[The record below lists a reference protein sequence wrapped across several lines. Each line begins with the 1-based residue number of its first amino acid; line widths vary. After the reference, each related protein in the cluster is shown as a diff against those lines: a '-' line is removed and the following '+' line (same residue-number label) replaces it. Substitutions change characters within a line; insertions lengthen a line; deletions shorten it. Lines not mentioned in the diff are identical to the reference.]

1 MKLKSSLKQ
10 RFLRT
15 FVGGV
20 LVAALL
26 PASNAFALT
35 GTCGMLVTLP
45 VPYGASLPADRDY
58 NILAAINFTNSTISF
73 TVTSATY
80 AADGPTVKPPLP
92 NSIGTNIPFT
102 TAAGPIAG
110 SQAIS
115 FNPGPSGP
123 ITANIFP
130 VNGNQTV
137 LVQGATSLFSGVCQF

>member
-15 FVGGV
+15 LVGGV

-35 GTCGMLVTLP
+35 GTCAMLVTMP
-45 VPYGASLPADRDY
+45 VPYGSSLPSTHGF

-73 TVTSATY
+73 NGVRATY
-80 AADGPTVKPPLP
+80 ATT
-92 NSIGTNIPFT
+92 GTTFASTETGSDIAFT

-110 SQAIS
+110 SQAIT
-115 FNPGPSGP
+115 FTPPVGGAL
-123 ITANIFP
+123 TANIYP
-130 VNGNQTV
+130 VNGNNTV
-137 LVQGATSLFSGVCQF
+137 LVQGATDLFSGVCQF